1 MCALVNYVRSQI
13 LREKTRGK
21 RPISDKIGKTEKK
34 RGLEIGRGSSPMT
47 DLRFCEK
54 KRVGDVRFQIK
65 SEKQKKRGLEIGRGS
80 GPTPVARGGSGAKA
94 LPLAARPVPL
104 NGRGRRLVEL
114 TNGC

>member
-1 MCALVNYVRSQI
+1 MVIFEWVSFPLLFFHFLKSDFIEVRTMS
-13 LREKTRGK
+13 
-21 RPISDKIGKTEKK
+21 
-34 RGLEIGRGSSPMT
+34 

-54 KRVGDVRFQIK
+54 KRVGDVQFQIK

-94 LPLAARPVPL
+94 LPLDARPVPL